1 MGSPKRV
8 PRVYTLPD
16 CHRCE
21 ALKARLCEVGRE
33 FEEVS
38 FDTDAHVE
46 FIMRNVFGNP
56 PILEVGPRAF
66 ASEELFVGEALDE
79 GKLREAFDGEEA

>member
-1 MGSPKRV
+1 MGSPKQV
-8 PRVYTLPD
+8 PKLYTLPN
-16 CHRCE
+16 CPRCE
-21 ALKARLCEVGRE
+21 TLKACLKEVG
-33 FEEVS
+33 FEERR